1 MIYILFVR
9 ANSTEDAVRRGQ
21 RQVEQVKLKISMQM
35 DDKTFQAALL
45 ETQVFSMSSVYDK
58 RLMMD
63 RCWLFQEIILSG
75 TLMLCKSL
83 LKDHC

>member
-1 MIYILFVR
+1 MSFVR

-45 ETQVFSMSSVYDK
+45 ETQVFQFLPVY
-58 RLMMD
+58 
-63 RCWLFQEIILSG
+63 E
-75 TLMLCKSL
+75 
-83 LKDHC
+83 